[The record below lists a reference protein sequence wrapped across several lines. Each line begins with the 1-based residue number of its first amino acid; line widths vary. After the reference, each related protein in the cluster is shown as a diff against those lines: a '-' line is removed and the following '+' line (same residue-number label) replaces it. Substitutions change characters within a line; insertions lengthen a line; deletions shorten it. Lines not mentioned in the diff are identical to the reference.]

1 MKRLRNNK
9 KINIFLIIIGFFL
22 IIVGFI
28 LILFDLH
35 LNHKKNIEE
44 EKYIESF
51 FDDKQVLDNN
61 NVQEVNND
69 NNKSHSEINNNYI
82 AILEIPIINLK
93 KGLFDIHDVNNDVNK
108 NIEILEPSS
117 MPNIEKGNLILA
129 GHSGIGRIAYFK
141 NLYKLNVG
149 DIANIYYN
157 RTKYIYQISKI
168 YYIKKDGTAYIDKN
182 KDKTVLTMITCHSNS
197 DKQIVIISELI
208 DRTNY

>member
-1 MKRLRNNK
+1 MKRLKNNK

-51 FDDKQVLDNN
+51 FDNKQVLDNN

-82 AILEIPIINLK
+82 
-93 KGLFDIHDVNNDVNK
+93 NK

-168 YYIKKDGTAYIDKN
+168 YSIKKDGTAYIDKN